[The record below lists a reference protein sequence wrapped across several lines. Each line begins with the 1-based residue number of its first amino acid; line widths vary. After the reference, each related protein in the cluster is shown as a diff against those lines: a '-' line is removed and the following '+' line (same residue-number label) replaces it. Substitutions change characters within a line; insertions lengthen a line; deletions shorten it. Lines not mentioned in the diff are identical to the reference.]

1 MHLPL
6 LISSAG
12 ELQAQKNVQYRK
24 DRCWAVAAFQTSCSL
39 KEGDCRFSKEFI
51 WTCSPVGFTL
61 SHHPPEKNIVSL
73 DLLHLSLLSAST
85 LRSTHWVQL
94 LMAVYFR
101 HFAVK
106 LVLQV
111 TWELMGGD
119 KVGWMELEPGV
130 STLAGEK
137 AAPYLQYTQMFKPV
151 SAFAQIKE
159 KLFLSK

>member
-1 MHLPL
+1 
-6 LISSAG
+6 
-12 ELQAQKNVQYRK
+12 
-24 DRCWAVAAFQTSCSL
+24 
-39 KEGDCRFSKEFI
+39 
-51 WTCSPVGFTL
+51 
-61 SHHPPEKNIVSL
+61 
-73 DLLHLSLLSAST
+73 
-85 LRSTHWVQL
+85 
-94 LMAVYFR
+94 MAVYFR

-130 STLAGEK
+130 STLAGKK